1 LFVFLLDDDTQLFPV
16 SVNRSRS
23 SSTKDKD
30 DDDDFPRKEEE
41 EEEKASWFRFSAE
54 NAYSKTSSF
63 VRLSSYGTFGFK
75 YGI

>member
-1 LFVFLLDDDTQLFPV
+1 LFVFLLDDDAQLFPV

-30 DDDDFPRKEEE
+30 DYDFPRKEE

>member
-41 EEEKASWFRFSAE
+41 EEKASWFRFSAE
-54 NAYSKTSSF
+54 NAYSKTSSR

>member
-1 LFVFLLDDDTQLFPV
+1 LFVFPLDDDTQLFPV

-30 DDDDFPRKEEE
+30 DDDFPRKEE

>member
-1 LFVFLLDDDTQLFPV
+1 LFVFLLDDDAQLFPV

-30 DDDDFPRKEEE
+30 DDDFPRKEE

>member
-1 LFVFLLDDDTQLFPV
+1 V

-30 DDDDFPRKEEE
+30 DDDFPRKEE

-54 NAYSKTSSF
+54 NAYSNTSSR

>member
-1 LFVFLLDDDTQLFPV
+1 LFVFPLDDDTQLFPV

-30 DDDDFPRKEEE
+30 DDDFPRKEE

-54 NAYSKTSSF
+54 NAYSKTSSR

>member
-30 DDDDFPRKEEE
+30 DDDFPRKEE

-54 NAYSKTSSF
+54 NAYSKTSSR

-75 YGI
+75 YGIS

>member
-1 LFVFLLDDDTQLFPV
+1 LFVFLLDDDAQFFA
-16 SVNRSRS
+16 SVNRSRC
-23 SSTKDKD
+23 SSTKD
-30 DDDDFPRKEEE
+30 DDDDFPKE

-54 NAYSKTSSF
+54 NAYSKTSSR

>member
-1 LFVFLLDDDTQLFPV
+1 LFVFPLDDDTQLFPV

-23 SSTKDKD
+23 SSTKDK

-54 NAYSKTSSF
+54 NAYSKTSSR